1 MTEPGITLGIEEEFF
16 LVDPGTRDVLVD
28 PDPAIFADCEEAAG
42 PHRVVREA
50 LRTQIE
56 TNTKVCG
63 SVAELRQA
71 LKETRRVVVD
81 TAERYGAA
89 VMASSTHP
97 FAEWSRT
104 EVTPKDRYRTI
115 SGTLQVLLNRLLVGG
130 MHIHAGFGNADE
142 RISVMTA
149 MRRYL
154 PIFHALSASSPFSE
168 GHETGFRSWRLALF
182 SGLPRVGIPAPL
194 WSDEDYENLLD
205 EYRNMGFI
213 SDGSELWWDIRPSH
227 AYPTIEMRICDVC
240 TRIEDAVTI
249 AALYA
254 TLVRRLLRQT
264 REGTLPAEPLTEI
277 ISENR
282 WIAQRYGVLAFF
294 GDIEAAQGRL
304 DIADATRA
312 LIDDVADDARA
323 LDCED
328 EVRRATAIIDEGNS
342 ADRQV
347 DLWRLCRLEGM
358 DLMDAFRAVVDHVVR
373 ETRDGTG
380 LTGQSG
386 TC

>member
-16 LVDPGTRDVLVD
+16 LVDPGTRDVLAD

-254 TLVRRLLRQT
+254 SLVRRLLRQT

-312 LIDDVADDARA
+312 LIDDISDDARA

-358 DLMDAFRAVVDHVVR
+358 DHMDAFRAVVDHVVR

-380 LTGQSG
+380 LTGHSG

>member
-1 MTEPGITLGIEEEFF
+1 MSDPVITLGIEEEFF
-16 LVDPGTRDVLVD
+16 LVDPETRDLLAD
-28 PDPAIFADCEEAAG
+28 PDTGIFADCEEAAR

-50 LRTQIE
+50 LRAQIE

-63 SVAELRQA
+63 SVAELSEA
-71 LKETRRVVVD
+71 LKETRRVVIA

-89 VMASSTHP
+89 IMASSTHP
-97 FAEWSRT
+97 FASWAT
-104 EVTPKDRYRTI
+104 TDITPKERYRTI
-115 SGTLQVLLNRLLVGG
+115 SAMLQGLLNRLLIGG
-130 MHIHAGFGNADE
+130 MHIHAGFGDADE
-142 RISVMTA
+142 RIQVMTA

-154 PIFHALSASSPFSE
+154 PLLHAMSASSPFSD

-194 WSDEDYENLLD
+194 WSARAYEDLLD

-213 SDGSELWWDIRPSH
+213 RDGSELWWDIRPSH

-254 TLVRRLLRQT
+254 SLVRRLLRQA
-264 REGTLPAEPLTEI
+264 REGTLPDEPLTEI
-277 ISENR
+277 IAENR

-294 GDIEAAQGRL
+294 GDIEASRGRL
-304 DIADATRA
+304 DIADAVRA
-312 LIDDVADDARA
+312 LIDDLADDARA
-323 LDCED
+323 LGCED
-328 EVRRATAIIDEGNS
+328 ELRRATTIIDKGNS

-347 DLWRLCRLEGM
+347 DLWRLCQVDGM
-358 DLMDAFRAVVDHVVR
+358 DQRDAFRVVVDHVIR

-380 LTGQSG
+380 LPDQT
-386 TC
+386 

>member
-1 MTEPGITLGIEEEFF
+1 MTDSVITLGIEEEFF
-16 LVDPGTRDVLVD
+16 LIDPGTRDVLAD
-28 PDPAIFADCEEAAG
+28 PDPAIFAACEEAAG

-50 LRTQIE
+50 LRAQIE
-56 TNTKVCG
+56 TNTRVCG

-71 LKETRRVVVD
+71 LKETRRVVVG

-89 VMASSTHP
+89 IMASSTHP
-97 FAEWSRT
+97 FATWSRMD
-104 EVTPKDRYRTI
+104 VTPKDRYRTFAAM
-115 SGTLQVLLNRLLVGG
+115 LQGLLNRLMIGG

-142 RISVMTA
+142 RICVMTA

-154 PIFHALSASSPFSE
+154 PVFHALSASSPFSD

-182 SGLPRVGIPAPL
+182 SGLPRVGIPGPL
-194 WSDEDYENLLD
+194 WSAEDYENLLD

-227 AYPTIEMRICDVC
+227 SYPTIEMRICDVC

-254 TLVRRLLRQT
+254 SLVRRLLRQA
-264 REGTLPAEPLTEI
+264 REGTLPDEPLTEI

-294 GDIEAAQGRL
+294 GDIEAAHGRL
-304 DIADATRA
+304 DIADATRT
-312 LIDDVADDARA
+312 LIDDLADDARA
-323 LDCED
+323 LDCEA
-328 EVRRATAIIDEGNS
+328 EVRRATTIIDEGNS

-347 DLWRLCRLEGM
+347 DLWRLCLLEGM
-358 DLMDAFRAVVDHVVR
+358 DRMEAFRAVVDHVIR

-380 LTGQSG
+380 LAGQSG

>member
-1 MTEPGITLGIEEEFF
+1 MTDSGITLGIEEEFF
-16 LVDPGTRDVLVD
+16 LVDPGSRDVLAD
-28 PDPAIFADCEEAAG
+28 PDPAIFAACEEAAG

-63 SVAELRQA
+63 SVAELREA
-71 LKETRRVVVD
+71 LKETRRVVIE

-89 VMASSTHP
+89 IMASSTHP
-97 FAEWSRT
+97 FAAWSRMD
-104 EVTPKDRYRTI
+104 VTPKERYR
-115 SGTLQVLLNRLLVGG
+115 SFSAMLQGLLNRLLIGG
-130 MHIHAGFGNADE
+130 MHIHAGFGDADE
-142 RISVMTA
+142 RIRVMTA
-149 MRRYL
+149 MRRHL
-154 PIFHALSASSPFSE
+154 PVFHALSASSPFSD
-168 GHETGFRSWRLALF
+168 GHETGFRSWRLAIF

-194 WSDEDYENLLD
+194 WSDKDYEVLLD
-205 EYRNMGFI
+205 EYRKMGFI
-213 SDGSELWWDIRPSH
+213 NDGSELWWDIRPSH
-227 AYPTIEMRICDVC
+227 SYPTIEMRICDVC

-254 TLVRRLLRQT
+254 SLVRRLLRQS
-264 REGTLPAEPLTEI
+264 REGTLPDEPLTEI

-282 WIAQRYGVLAFF
+282 WIAQRYGVLAFL
-294 GDIEAAQGRL
+294 GNIEAAHGRL

-312 LIDDVADDARA
+312 LIDDLADDARA
-323 LDCED
+323 LGCEN
-328 EVRRATAIIDEGNS
+328 EVRRATAIIDYGNS

-358 DLMDAFRAVVDHVVR
+358 DSMEAFRAVVDHVIR

-380 LTGQSG
+380 LAEQSA